1 MAPEVSDSE
10 RPDLNMPLLSQSVD
24 HSSLNGPAAG
34 STDGDS
40 HLVVAGQT
48 IQFSLQF
55 PGLSSQ
61 LLPENTN
68 MSLKQE
74 HQVKAFNA

>member
-1 MAPEVSDSE
+1 
-10 RPDLNMPLLSQSVD
+10 MPLLSQSID
-24 HSSLNGPAAG
+24 HSSLNGPAAR

-40 HLVVAGQT
+40 HLVMAGQA

-68 MSLKQE
+68 VSLK
-74 HQVKAFNA
+74 

>member
-1 MAPEVSDSE
+1 
-10 RPDLNMPLLSQSVD
+10 MPLLSQSID

-34 STDGDS
+34 STDRDS
-40 HLVVAGQT
+40 HLVMAGQAV
-48 IQFSLQF
+48 QFSLQL

-68 MSLKQE
+68 MALK
-74 HQVKAFNA
+74 

>member
-1 MAPEVSDSE
+1 
-10 RPDLNMPLLSQSVD
+10 MPLLSQSID

-40 HLVVAGQT
+40 HFVVARQA

-55 PGLSSQ
+55 PGLSGQ

-68 MSLKQE
+68 MSLKYK
-74 HQVKAFNA
+74 HQVKLFNARDEVLEDQT